1 MDSNKNI
8 IAAISLSAAIIVL
21 WALFFSPSPE
31 DREKIKQKRIDSV
44 KSLDAPEIE
53 NSETNNLLSRKE
65 ALNKDKR
72 IVFENDNVKGSIS
85 LKGAIIDDLLF
96 KNYNEKLEGTKKVV
110 LLNPRNASNTYYLET
125 GWVTNNKNIDL
136 PNNKSKWKV
145 EGNTKLS
152 PGNDVKLIWKNAQGL
167 AFEKIISIDNK
178 FLFTVNQKIKNNTNK
193 IYNFYPYSQ
202 IIRKNIPKDIV
213 NFFILHEGPLGVFDD
228 QLVEKDYDDV
238 IDKKYSINAE
248 KGFLGI
254 TDKYWLTSLIPE
266 KNKNFRADFE
276 YSEKFKISYIE
287 TEALEA
293 QPNNQISNKVDI
305 VIAAKEVD
313 VIDEYNEKLGLSKF
327 DLVIDWGWFYWI
339 VKPLFFLNDY
349 FFKLAGNYGLAIILI
364 TVCLRLLFFPL
375 NNYAFR
381 SMSRMKILQP
391 EMARLKEVH
400 KDDKMKLQQ
409 AIMQLYKKEGVN
421 PVSGCVPILISIPFF
436 FAIYKMLFVTIE
448 MRHQPFFGWIKD
460 LSEKDP
466 TSIFNLFGL
475 IPWAPPEF
483 LIIGGLPVLM
493 GLTMWAQQKLNPAPQ
508 DDIQKKIFMFFPVFL
523 TVILAPFPSG
533 LVLYWTAN
541 NILTMAQQYVIMK
554 RTTVKT
560 SQ

>member
-167 AFEKIISIDNK
+167 TFEKIISIDNK

-293 QPNNQISNKVDI
+293 QPNKQISNKVDI

-349 FFKLAGNYGLAIILI
+349 FFKLAGNYGVAIILI
-364 TVCLRLLFFPL
+364 TVCLRLVFFPL